1 MKKLLSVLVLLLAV
15 VFATAQTPKINYQ
28 AVVRDSH
35 NRLVAN
41 TTIQVEVTV
50 TYNGGTYSEN
60 LSGTTNANG
69 LLSLEIGGGSNFN
82 LIDWSTATIQ
92 TTAHLPGNE
101 TLQDVVNVTA
111 VPLALHAEYAD
122 SVNLN
127 VIANYLNSHNIP
139 SGSGMN
145 VQSDWNQTDTQ
156 ADDYIKNKPSIKD
169 TVSTYLNEHKYVTNA
184 NCDSLDFCALMG
196 KVNTL
201 VSTVNELNYALEDLS
216 NLVGVLYGFIDSLG
230 HVIDSLGG
238 VIEELSGDTPPTTV
252 EPVGSFNGKSTI
264 DADGANNAQNV
275 GYAGQYRSSD
285 YEENSMAYYLQFYQD
300 QINPATGV
308 LRNRGRSVRL
318 VKDAE

>member
-28 AVVRDSH
+28 AVIRDSH

-41 TTIQVEVTV
+41 TTIQVDVTV
-50 TYNGGTYSEN
+50 SYSGGTYSET

-111 VPLALHAEYAD
+111 VPFALHAEYAD

-127 VIANYLNSHNIP
+127 VIANYLNSHDIP
-139 SGSGMN
+139 SGTGMN

-156 ADDYIKNKPSIKD
+156 ADDYIKNKPTLA
-169 TVSTYLNEHKYVTNA
+169 TVATSGSYN
-184 NCDSLDFCALMG
+184 
-196 KVNTL
+196 
-201 VSTVNELNYALEDLS
+201 DLS
-216 NLVGVLYGFIDSLG
+216 NKPTNLVNTDALLAVFDSLTRRMNIL
-230 HVIDSLGG
+230 HDSL
-238 VIEELSGDTPPTTV
+238 LAMT
-252 EPVGSFNGKSTI
+252 
-264 DADGANNAQNV
+264 QNMPKM
-275 GYAGQYRSSD
+275 GQEYFMATAGQTQFVLENKPNTNCIYRMYINGEMVSVNGDNILTVDGNDVTGKTMNYSPSAND
-285 YEENSMAYYLQFYQD
+285 ERYLEEGEKVTIVYWYLPTPSAIPFEVIPGEQ
-300 QINPATGV
+300 
-308 LRNRGRSVRL
+308 
-318 VKDAE
+318 